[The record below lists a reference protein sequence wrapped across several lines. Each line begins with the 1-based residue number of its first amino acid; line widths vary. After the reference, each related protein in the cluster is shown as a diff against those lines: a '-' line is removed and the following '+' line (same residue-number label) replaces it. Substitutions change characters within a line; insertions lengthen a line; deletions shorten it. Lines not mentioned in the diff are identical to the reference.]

1 MKSEKISSK
10 EMFNAID
17 QIYQE
22 KGITSEYLVE
32 SLKEALKNAYK
43 KDFSITHCSD
53 EREEKIERD
62 DKKKGKNVSE
72 VEKIEEKKV
81 TKNGYLIPQDIEVDI
96 TDKDIKVYCV
106 KEIVEEV
113 AEKEQGVKITL
124 EDAKKISKKVKL
136 GDKVKV
142 EVTPKNFGRIAAS
155 IGKQVL
161 IQKINEAEK
170 NLVYTQYADKVGQ
183 IIVGTVQKTEKYGV
197 IVDLGRV
204 EALIP
209 TTEQIKTE
217 KLQAHQKVKALVT
230 NVENETGISSP
241 KITLS
246 RKSDAFVKKLFENE
260 VPEIM
265 EGIVEIKDIAREA
278 GSRTKISVWSN
289 DENVDPV
296 GSLVGKKGMRIQ
308 PIIDELNGEKIDVI
322 PYSEDVPSYII
333 NAISPAPILAIDIND
348 EEKIATVVVPDDAL
362 VFAIGAGGQNVRLA
376 AKLTGW
382 KIDIKTETQ
391 IKETVV
397 E

>member
-10 EMFNAID
+10 DFFNAID

-22 KGITSEYLVE
+22 KGITKEYL
-32 SLKEALKNAYK
+32 LDALKDALVAAYK
-43 KDFSITHCSD
+43 KDFINTHGGSGR
-53 EREEKIERD
+53 EHQENIRTVGLEEEKEPIVVTQT
-62 DKKKGKNVSE
+62 NV
-72 VEKIEEKKV
+72 VV
-81 TKNGYLIPQDIEVDI
+81 PQDIDI
-96 TDKDIKVYCV
+96 DFSETAIKVYAI
-106 KEIVEEV
+106 KEVVTKLDETEV
-113 AEKEQGVKITL
+113 GVKISE
-124 EDAKKISKKVKL
+124 EDAKAISKKAKV
-136 GDKVKV
+136 GDKIRV
-142 EVTPKNFGRIAAS
+142 EVTPKNFGRIAAAN
-155 IGKQVL
+155 GKNIL
-161 IQKINEAEK
+161 IQKIKEAEK
-170 NLVYTQYADKVGQ
+170 DLVYTQYSDKIGE
-183 IIVGTVQKTEKYGV
+183 IITGTVQKTERFGV

-209 TTEQIKTE
+209 PNEQIKTE
-217 KLQAHQKVKALVT
+217 KLQPHQKIKALVLDVK
-230 NVENETGISSP
+230 NDGKSSIP
-241 KITLS
+241 QITLS
-246 RKSDAFVKKLFENE
+246 RKNNKFIEKLFENE

-265 EGIVEIKDIAREA
+265 DGTVEIKKIAREA
-278 GSRTKISVWSN
+278 GSRTKIAVWSN

-322 PYSEDVPSYII
+322 PYSDDIASFII

-376 AKLTGW
+376 AVLTDW
-382 KIDIKTETQ
+382 KIDIKDETH

>member
-10 EMFNAID
+10 ELFDAID
-17 QIYQE
+17 QIYKE
-22 KGITSEYLVE
+22 KGITKEYLM
-32 SLKEALKNAYK
+32 EALKDALTNAYK
-43 KDFSITHCSD
+43 REFINSNCLD
-53 EREEKIERD
+53 ERDESRNKKDDGLIGE
-62 DKKKGKNVSE
+62 DKKE
-72 VEKIEEKKV
+72 
-81 TKNGYLIPQDIEVDI
+81 TKNGYIIPQDIDI
-96 TDKDIKVYCV
+96 DFSDSSIKVYCI
-106 KEIVEEV
+106 KEVVDKVEEK
-113 AEKEQGVKITL
+113 EKGVKISL
-124 EDAKKISKKVKL
+124 DDAKNISKRAKI
-136 GDKVKV
+136 GDKIKV

-155 IGKQVL
+155 NAKNII

-209 TTEQIKTE
+209 VSEQVKTE
-217 KLQAHQKVKALVT
+217 KLKQHQKVKALVI
-230 NVENETGISSP
+230 NVENETGIASP

-246 RKSDAFVKKLFENE
+246 RKSENFVRKLFENE
-260 VPEIM
+260 IPEIKD
-265 EGIVEIKDIAREA
+265 GIVEIKDIAREA

-308 PIIDELNGEKIDVI
+308 PIIDELNGERIDVV
-322 PYSEDVPSYII
+322 PYSDDVPSYII

-348 EEKIATVVVPDDAL
+348 EEKIATVVVPDEAL

-391 IKETVV
+391 IKDKVV

>member
-1 MKSEKISSK
+1 MI
-10 EMFNAID
+10 
-17 QIYQE
+17 
-22 KGITSEYLVE
+22 
-32 SLKEALKNAYK
+32 
-43 KDFSITHCSD
+43 
-53 EREEKIERD
+53 
-62 DKKKGKNVSE
+62 
-72 VEKIEEKKV
+72 
-81 TKNGYLIPQDIEVDI
+81 
-96 TDKDIKVYCV
+96 
-106 KEIVEEV
+106 
-113 AEKEQGVKITL
+113 
-124 EDAKKISKKVKL
+124 
-136 GDKVKV
+136 KV

-155 IGKQVL
+155 NAKNII

-209 TTEQIKTE
+209 VTEQIKTE
-217 KLQAHQKVKALVT
+217 KLQQHQKVKALVI
-230 NVENETGISSP
+230 NVENETGVSSP

-246 RKSDAFVKKLFENE
+246 RKSENFVRKLFENE

-265 EGIVEIKDIAREA
+265 DGIVEIKDIAREA
-278 GSRTKISVWSN
+278 GSRTKLSVWSN

-308 PIIDELNGEKIDVI
+308 PIIDELNGEKIDVV
-322 PYSEDVPSYII
+322 PYSEDIASYII

-348 EEKIATVVVPDDAL
+348 EEQIATVVVPDDAL

>member
-1 MKSEKISSK
+1 MKSDKISSK
-10 EMFNAID
+10 ELFGALD
-17 QIYQE
+17 QIYEE
-22 KGITSEYLVE
+22 KGITKEYLMD
-32 SLKEALKNAYK
+32 SLREALKNAYK
-43 KDFSITHCSD
+43 KDFINTYCLE
-53 EREEKIERD
+53 EREESKNTKNEDVIAD
-62 DKKKGKNVSE
+62 DKKE
-72 VEKIEEKKV
+72 
-81 TKNGYLIPQDIEVDI
+81 TKNGYIIPQDIDI
-96 TDKDIKVYCV
+96 DFSESSIKVYCV
-106 KEIVEEV
+106 KEVVEKV
-113 AEKEQGVKITL
+113 SEKEKGVKISL
-124 EDAKKISKKVKL
+124 EDAKAISKRAKI

-155 IGKQVL
+155 NAKNII

-209 TTEQIKTE
+209 STEQIKTE
-217 KLQAHQKVKALVT
+217 KLQQHQKVKALVL
-230 NVENETGISSP
+230 NVENETGVSSP

-246 RKSDAFVKKLFENE
+246 RKSENFVRKLFENE
-260 VPEIM
+260 APEIM
-265 EGIVEIKDIAREA
+265 DGIVEIKDIAREA
-278 GSRTKISVWSN
+278 GSRTKLSVWSN

-308 PIIDELNGEKIDVI
+308 PIIDELNGEKIEVV
-322 PYSEDVPSYII
+322 PYSEDIASYII

-348 EEKIATVVVPDDAL
+348 EEQIATVVVPDDAL

>member
-1 MKSEKISSK
+1 MPEEI
-10 EMFNAID
+10 
-17 QIYQE
+17 
-22 KGITSEYLVE
+22 GI
-32 SLKEALKNAYK
+32 
-43 KDFSITHCSD
+43 
-53 EREEKIERD
+53 
-62 DKKKGKNVSE
+62 
-72 VEKIEEKKV
+72 
-81 TKNGYLIPQDIEVDI
+81 
-96 TDKDIKVYCV
+96 
-106 KEIVEEV
+106 
-113 AEKEQGVKITL
+113 KITL
-124 EDAKKISKKVKL
+124 EDAKKISKKAKI
-136 GDKVKV
+136 GDSIKV

-155 IGKQVL
+155 TGKNILV
-161 IQKINEAEK
+161 QKITEAEK

-183 IIVGTVQKTEKYGV
+183 IIVGTVQKTEKFGV

-209 TTEQIKTE
+209 NNEQIKTE
-217 KLQAHQKVKALVT
+217 KLQPHQKIKALVL
-230 NVENETGISSP
+230 NVVNETGSSQP

-246 RKSDAFVKKLFENE
+246 RKSINF
-260 VPEIM
+260 
-265 EGIVEIKDIAREA
+265 VEIKDIAREA

-322 PYSEDVPSYII
+322 PYSEDIPSYII

-376 AKLTGW
+376 AILTGW

>member
-10 EMFNAID
+10 ELFNAID
-17 QIYQE
+17 QIYEE
-22 KGITSEYLVE
+22 KGITREYLID
-32 SLKEALKNAYK
+32 SLKSALKVAYK
-43 KDFSITHCSD
+43 RDFINTHCLD
-53 EREEKIERD
+53 EREERKNSKED
-62 DKKKGKNVSE
+62 DLVKGNNA
-72 VEKIEEKKV
+72 EEKKE
-81 TKNGYLIPQDIEVDI
+81 TKNGYLIPQDIDVDI
-96 TDKDIKVYCV
+96 TEQAIKVYCV
-106 KEIVEEV
+106 KEVVEEV
-113 AEKEQGVKITL
+113 SEKEQGVKISL
-124 EDAKKISKKVKL
+124 EDAKKISKKVKV
-136 GDKVKV
+136 GDLVKV

-155 IGKQVL
+155 TGKNIL

-183 IIVGTVQKTEKYGV
+183 IISGTVQKTEKYGI

-209 TTEQIKTE
+209 ATEQIKTE
-217 KLQAHQKVKALVT
+217 KLQPHQKIKALVT
-230 NVENETGISSP
+230 NVVNETGMSSP

-246 RKSDAFVKKLFENE
+246 RKSENFVRKLFENE

-265 EGIVEIKDIAREA
+265 DGIVEIKDIAREA
-278 GSRTKISVWSN
+278 GSRTKLSVWSN
-289 DENVDPV
+289 DENIDPV

-322 PYSEDVPSYII
+322 PYSEDIPSYII

>member
-10 EMFNAID
+10 ELFNAID
-17 QIYQE
+17 QIYEE
-22 KGITSEYLVE
+22 KGITREYLID
-32 SLKEALKNAYK
+32 SLKSALKVAYK
-43 KDFSITHCSD
+43 RDFINTHCLD
-53 EREEKIERD
+53 EREERKRTKEDELVKSEENNEER
-62 DKKKGKNVSE
+62 KE
-72 VEKIEEKKV
+72 
-81 TKNGYLIPQDIEVDI
+81 TKNGYLIPQDIDVDI
-96 TDKDIKVYCV
+96 SEQAIKVYCV
-106 KEIVEEV
+106 KEVVEKV
-113 AEKEQGVKITL
+113 AEKEQGVKISID
-124 EDAKKISKKVKL
+124 DAKNISKKVKV
-136 GDKVKV
+136 GDFVKV

-155 IGKQVL
+155 TGKNIL

-183 IIVGTVQKTEKYGV
+183 IIVGTVQKTEKYGI

-209 TTEQIKTE
+209 TSEQIKTE
-217 KLQAHQKVKALVT
+217 KLQAHQKIKALVT
-230 NVENETGISSP
+230 NVVNETGISSP

-246 RKSDAFVKKLFENE
+246 RKSENFVRKLFENE

-265 EGIVEIKDIAREA
+265 DGIVEIKDIAREA
-278 GSRTKISVWSN
+278 GSRTKVSVWSN

-322 PYSEDVPSYII
+322 PYSEDIPSYII